1 MRKRRRRRRYRR
13 GRVTLLI
20 LFLLLG
26 FGALVYM
33 QFKPKVVKA
42 VTIEAGD
49 TEIDILEFILNKND
63 SASFVTDITSLDLS
77 KVGSYPI
84 NIKIKDKIYTS
95 LIEVIDTTPPLAESI
110 DYTAMKDEV
119 VAPESFISNI
129 VDTSNV
135 SLRFKE
141 KPDTSLIGDQEV
153 VVILEDI
160 SNNLT
165 EVNANLRVVDILNT
179 ITLEAGF
186 IPHITTKDFVRDEG
200 QDVSFVTDLSSID
213 MSKPASHIIQLNIN
227 GTIKNAGIQ
236 ILDTIAPTATAV
248 NQIVWI
254 GETIE
259 ADAFVTDIVDKT
271 TVHASFGETP
281 DFTSLGEHEV
291 KIILEDEG
299 SNVSELDAV
308 LTISKDEEAPTIS
321 GVKDRTLYM
330 GETLSYRNGI
340 TVSDNMDDEIELKVD
355 SSSVNLKKEG
365 KYKVIYTAEDSSGNK
380 AEKVANITVKV
391 LVVSIESLNKLADEV
406 LDKLI
411 NDNMTLKEKAKEIYT
426 WTKGHIGYTGS
437 SDKSDWMAEAHR
449 GFKNGVGDCF
459 TYFAVSKAL
468 LDRAEIPNV
477 DLTRLGGTTKHYWS
491 LIDCGEGWYHFDS
504 CPNKDKKNGFY
515 LTESDVEKLTEIRGR
530 NYYVYDKTLIDVT
543 VVE

>member
-1 MRKRRRRRRYRR
+1 M
-13 GRVTLLI
+13 LLS
-20 LFLLLG
+20 LFLLLAL
-26 FGALVYM
+26 GALAYM
-33 QFKPKVVKA
+33 QLKPKVVKA
-42 VTIEAGD
+42 VTIEAGE
-49 TEIDILEFILNKND
+49 TEIDILEFLLNKND

-84 NIKIKDKIYTS
+84 NIKVKDKIYTS

-110 DYTAMKDEV
+110 DYTAMKDEI

-141 KPDTSLIGDQEV
+141 EPDTSLIGDQEV

-165 EVNANLRVVDILNT
+165 EVSANLRVVDILNT

-248 NQIVWI
+248 NHIVWI

-271 TVHASFGETP
+271 TVHASFGVTP

-299 SNVSELDAV
+299 SNVTELDAI

-321 GVKDRTLYM
+321 GVKDRTLYI

-380 AEKVANITVKV
+380 AEKVANITVEV
-391 LVVSIESLNKLADEV
+391 LVVSSESLNKLADGV
-406 LDKLI
+406 LDKI
-411 NDNMTLKEKAKEIYT
+411 IDENMTLKEKAKKIYT

-468 LDRAEIPNV
+468 LDRAGIPNV
-477 DLTRLGGTTKHYWS
+477 DLTRLGGTTRHYWS

-504 CPNKDKKNGFY
+504 CPNKDKKDSFY
-515 LTESDVEKLTEIRGR
+515 KTESEVEELTELRGR
-530 NYYVYDKTLIDVT
+530 NYYVYDKSLIDVT